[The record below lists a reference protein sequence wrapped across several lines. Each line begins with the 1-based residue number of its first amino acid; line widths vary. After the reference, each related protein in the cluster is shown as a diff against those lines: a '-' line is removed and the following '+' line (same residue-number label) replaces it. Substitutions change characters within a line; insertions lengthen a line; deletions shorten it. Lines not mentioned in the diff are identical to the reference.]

1 MPTPPAVESARRP
14 RFGLD
19 PHAIC
24 PNLVGVA
31 VITAVDAGV
40 LGHRDAHLILDTSV
54 AGVPP
59 RQAAQRHGLGYEAT
73 RKRRQ
78 RAEAHWVAWWL
89 PDAAR
94 TSPRADGRGAA

>member
-14 RFGLD
+14 RFR
-19 PHAIC
+19 PRTRAIC
-24 PNLVGVA
+24 SHLLCVG

-78 RAEAHWVAWWL
+78 RAEAHWVVWWL